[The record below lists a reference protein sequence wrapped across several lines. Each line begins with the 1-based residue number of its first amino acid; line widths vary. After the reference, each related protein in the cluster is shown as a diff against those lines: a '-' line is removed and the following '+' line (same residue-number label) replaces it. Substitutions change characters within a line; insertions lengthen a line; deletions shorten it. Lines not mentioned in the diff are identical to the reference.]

1 MDQAPNPRRRKRATS
16 QRISNDHL
24 VERIR
29 EALLLFGG
37 EAHRRDIIHSV
48 AREAGLDVKN
58 LSEDFEAAVIR
69 SFEQAWRDEARRA
82 ALGFH
87 LRFGEGS
94 HRWGLAKAV
103 TAH

>member
-1 MDQAPNPRRRKRATS
+1 
-16 QRISNDHL
+16 
-24 VERIR
+24 
-29 EALLLFGG
+29 
-37 EAHRRDIIHSV
+37 
-48 AREAGLDVKN
+48 
-58 LSEDFEAAVIR
+58 VIR

-94 HRWGLAKAV
+94 HRWGLAKAA

>member
-1 MDQAPNPRRRKRATS
+1 M
-16 QRISNDHL
+16 

-48 AREAGLDVKN
+48 AREVGVDVKN
-58 LSEDFEAAVIR
+58 ISEDFEAAVIS

-94 HRWGLAKAV
+94 HRWGLAKSI